1 MNLLCALGWH
11 RPESLPRWRE
21 GLYLSRCRRCGRE
34 LVRTATDGW
43 QALDDHRLEGPEPP
57 PAPHRPAARPDGNH
71 AEEAMPAA
79 GPPGEAVAA
88 VTPPPE
94 AEAGPEPAP
103 PSSTS
108 GQEDGSKAA
117 DDFMTMPED
126 SEPVVGRPD
135 KSAATRPAG
144 RVKWRGAL
152 PRVDA
157 VSVWTGAALAGAGVI
172 TGAAIVMLGPG
183 GAGGHLR
190 RAQSH
195 PDSAFAVASRASPAT
210 PQKVRSEAMVAQRSA
225 GCGRSRRRH
234 QRGEEIHRLTG
245 NGHWVSLSG
254 PGTPCWT
261 LRSGEGAD
269 RIP

>member
-1 MNLLCALGWH
+1 M
-11 RPESLPRWRE
+11 ES
-21 GLYLSRCRRCGRE
+21 
-34 LVRTATDGW
+34 W
-43 QALDDHRLEGPEPP
+43 QVLDDHSLEGPQPP
-57 PAPHRPAARPDGNH
+57 PAPRRPAGRPDGNQ

-79 GPPGEAVAA
+79 GRPGEAVAA
-88 VTPPPE
+88 VTPAPE
-94 AEAGPEPAP
+94 TEPGPEPAP

-108 GQEDGSKAA
+108 RQEDGSAAA
-117 DDFMTMPED
+117 DDFMAMPED
-126 SEPVVGRPD
+126 GEPVVAPPD

-144 RVKWRGAL
+144 RLKWRRAL

-172 TGAAIVMLGPG
+172 TGAAIVMLAPETG
-183 GAGGHLR
+183 GGHLR
-190 RAQSH
+190 LVQS
-195 PDSAFAVASRASPAT
+195 PPNSAFAASRPYPAVE
-210 PQKVRSEAMVAQRSA
+210 QKVRSEAMVAQRSA
-225 GCGRSRRRH
+225 GCGRSRRRR
-234 QRGEEIHRLTG
+234 QRSEEIHLLTG